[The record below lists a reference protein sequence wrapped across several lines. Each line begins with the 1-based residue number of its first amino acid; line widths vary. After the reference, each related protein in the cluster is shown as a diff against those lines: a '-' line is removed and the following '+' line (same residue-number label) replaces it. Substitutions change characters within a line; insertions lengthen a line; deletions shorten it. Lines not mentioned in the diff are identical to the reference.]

1 MDDFAPIVKNV
12 LRFIELTK
20 EEEDVFVSHLR
31 LVKAK
36 KKQFIVQPDFVC
48 QYRTYVASGAL
59 RGYLLNNDGQ
69 EHTISLAI
77 DDWWISDF
85 TSYIYQE
92 PATLFVE
99 AMEDSSLIQLSYANE
114 RLLYQRIPKFERF
127 FRIHAMRG
135 GAAIQKRML
144 SSISKTAEERYDE
157 MMQRTPLFLQRFPQ
171 YVIASYLGMTTQ
183 FLSRI
188 RNQRAKS

>member
-1 MDDFAPIVKNV
+1 MTEFSPIIQNIS
-12 LRFIELTK
+12 RFITLT
-20 EEEDVFVSHLR
+20 EEEEQIFTSLLR
-31 LVKAK
+31 IQKVR
-36 KKQFIVQPDFVC
+36 KKQFIVQPEYVC
-48 QYRTYVASGAL
+48 QYRTYITTGAL
-59 RGYLLNNDGQ
+59 RSYFIGNAGQ
-69 EHTISLAI
+69 EYTIALAI

-99 AMEDSSLIQLSYANE
+99 AMEDSTLIQISYQNE
-114 RLLYQRIPKFERF
+114 QALYEKVPKFERF
-127 FRIHAMRG
+127 FRIHSQRG

-144 SSISKTAEERYDE
+144 SSISKTAEERYEE
-157 MMQRTPLFLQRFPQ
+157 MQKKYPQFLQRFPQ

-188 RNQRAKS
+188 RNQKIKG